1 MWKWKDTFMALA
13 FYVQTSFARSRATST
28 PPPQGKPPD
37 DASTVHKTADKM
49 LTTADN
55 TPIVTHNMHTAADAA
70 SVKAYSMPTAT
81 NATSPTAHKSPN
93 LADNLRAA
101 DFSFRAADR
110 LQRVVESKPTHSG
123 RAASLIMN
131 TVENSYV
138 EPITLH
144 LLASRMGLHPNYLST
159 VIKQE
164 LGISYTELIARLRV
178 GKSMELLDDPRLTVK
193 EIAVECGYENVNTFI
208 RNFKRLQGMTPG
220 QYRKRNRRN

>member
-13 FYVQTSFARSRATST
+13 FYVQTSFARNRATSA
-28 PPPQGKPPD
+28 PPQSIPPD
-37 DASTVHKTADKM
+37 DASTAQKTADM
-49 LTTADN
+49 TTAVDN
-55 TPIVTHNMHTAADAA
+55 TPIATRNMHAAADAA
-70 SVKAYSMPTAT
+70 SVKAYNIPNSLDTTSTA
-81 NATSPTAHKSPN
+81 AHKASK

-101 DFSFRAADR
+101 DFSFIAADR
-110 LQRVVESKPTHSG
+110 LRLVVESRPTHSS
-123 RAASLIMN
+123 RAATQIMSSM
-131 TVENSYV
+131 EHSYV

-178 GKSMELLDDPRLTVK
+178 GKSVELLDNPRLTVK

-220 QYRKRNRRN
+220 QYRKRHRSN